1 MKKLAIAA
9 AAVAALALPSLA
21 SAQSGQVTASAT
33 ISTILDFGT
42 PSDMAFGNI
51 LPGSAGPIRAQ
62 GSIPLVRNVGVK
74 LFLPDGA
81 STGVLTGPAG
91 STAITPALSCGVNST
106 AVAGGTAA
114 APTYDVF
121 TITSCRPG
129 TPATEVATLAAPTTA
144 AEQTSHVIFNG
155 TITSVPQTQVPG
167 YYSGV
172 IKVQAVAN

>member
-1 MKKLAIAA
+1 MKKLAIVA

-21 SAQSGQVTASAT
+21 TAQSGQISASAT

-51 LPGSAGPIRAQ
+51 LPGAAGPIRAQ

-74 LFLPDGA
+74 IFLPDGS
-81 STGVLTGPAG
+81 STGVLTGPTG
-91 STAITPALSCGVNST
+91 STAITPALTCGVNST

-114 APTYDVF
+114 APTYDLATF
-121 TITSCRPG
+121 ASCRPG

-144 AEQTSHVIFNG
+144 AGQTSHVIFNG
-155 TITSVPQTQVPG
+155 TITSVGQTQMPG
-167 YYSGV
+167 FYSGV
-172 IKVQAVAN
+172 IRVAAVAN